1 MLPTTWETLL
11 TIALLTLCIDGA
23 TMPPSIAVLLNNEHE
38 LSNTSSEGLSNPIN
52 SQRPPKPDLNATRV
66 SSNETAGHNDLSWL
80 QFVSIGIQRTKSL
93 FPGTL
98 PISIKTYSCNG
109 HDYSHWHYLDCYTIA
124 FSGLNP
130 TSSASIEGRWDQM
143 KADIPYWNVPVQSI
157 GRQLSP
163 PIVPWPPFVALDDVE
178 GLARSMGHTH
188 RYHTV
193 TLEGVQ
199 GSRNSFYYKFY
210 SREVEPWHFSFHD
223 AMLDTVAKGTE
234 EVSDV

>member
-1 MLPTTWETLL
+1 MLNTTWKILL
-11 TIALLTLCIDGA
+11 TIALLILCIDGA
-23 TMPPSIAVLLNNEHE
+23 TIPVSIAVFLNNEHE
-38 LSNTSSEGLSNPIN
+38 LSNASSDGLSEPIN
-52 SQRPPKPDLNATRV
+52 SQGPAKSDLNATGV
-66 SSNETAGHNDLSWL
+66 SPNGTAGQNNLSWSRY
-80 QFVSIGIQRTKSL
+80 VTIGIQRTKSL

-98 PISIKTYSCNG
+98 PISIKTYSCDG
-109 HDYSHWHYLDCYTIA
+109 HDYSHWHYLNCYTIA

-163 PIVPWPPFVALDDVE
+163 PIVPWPPFMALDDVE

-210 SREVEPWHFSFHD
+210 SRVVEPWHCSFHD
-223 AMLDTVAKGTE
+223 AMLDTVANGR
-234 EVSDV
+234 

>member
-1 MLPTTWETLL
+1 MLNTTWKILL
-11 TIALLTLCIDGA
+11 TIALLILCIDGA
-23 TMPPSIAVLLNNEHE
+23 TIPVSIAVFLNNEHE
-38 LSNTSSEGLSNPIN
+38 LSNASSDGLSEPIN
-52 SQRPPKPDLNATRV
+52 SQGPAKSDLNATGV
-66 SSNETAGHNDLSWL
+66 SPNGTAGQNNLSWSRY
-80 QFVSIGIQRTKSL
+80 VTIGIQRTKSL

-98 PISIKTYSCNG
+98 PISIKTYSCDG
-109 HDYSHWHYLDCYTIA
+109 HDYSHWHYLNCYTIA

-163 PIVPWPPFVALDDVE
+163 PIVPWPPFMALDDVE

-210 SREVEPWHFSFHD
+210 SREVEPWHCSFHD
-223 AMLDTVAKGTE
+223 AMLDTVANGR
-234 EVSDV
+234 